1 MMGPVVA
8 QYNTKYCRIQ
18 NTIVFCIRPYPP
30 FSGPWCSGDTPF
42 DKKKEK
48 GNSFPNVGTRNEI
61 PSLEPLSHLGMRQKI
76 PRLLHRFDFYDE
88 SAPL

>member
-42 DKKKEK
+42 DKEK
-48 GNSFPNVGTRNEI
+48 RVTVFRT
-61 PSLEPLSHLGMRQKI
+61 LEPETKSL
-76 PRLLHRFDFYDE
+76 
-88 SAPL
+88 PLNPFPIWV